1 MSFNV
6 QSEVGQLRQ
15 VIVHRPGL
23 ELSRLTPQN
32 IGGLLFDDV
41 MWAKRAKEEHDVF
54 AEALRERGVTVHY
67 FGQLLAETLDQP
79 AGREFVLDR
88 VCTPEI
94 LGPELV
100 RPVRRLADEL
110 DGASLAERLVGG
122 VLKADLGSLRARSL
136 KWDMLRADDFVL
148 PPLPNHLFPRDN
160 SCWIYGGVSVN
171 PMAMPARQR
180 ETLHMRAIYRYH
192 PMFAGSDFIT
202 YYGDDDA
209 GHLPASIEGGDVHPV
224 GHGTVVMGMGERTTP
239 MAVEILSRALF
250 ASGQAARVIA
260 VELPH
265 SHAMMHLDTAMTMI
279 DRGVFVLYPY
289 FDRHLRSWTVTPGQE
304 KDELRVARNRSLW
317 ETLAEALDV
326 EKVTVLTTDEDV
338 RAAERE
344 QWDDGNNYLAVA
356 PGVIVGYERN
366 VATNTMLRKHGIEV
380 ITVPGEE
387 LGRGRGGPRCMTCPI
402 ERDPA

>member
-1 MSFNV
+1 MSFSV

-54 AEALRERGVTVHY
+54 AEGLRERGVTVHY
-67 FGQLLAETLDQP
+67 FGQLLAETLEVP
-79 AGREFVLDR
+79 AGRQFVLDR

-100 RPVRRLADEL
+100 RPLRRLAEDL
-110 DGASLAERLVGG
+110 DAASLAEHLVGG
-122 VLKADLGSLRARSL
+122 VLKADLRPLQARSL
-136 KWDMLRADDFVL
+136 KWGMLRADDFVL

-171 PMAMPARQR
+171 PMAKPARQR

-192 PMFAGSDFIT
+192 PMFAGADFIT

-209 GHLPASIEGGDVHPV
+209 SHLPASVEGGDVHPI
-224 GHGTVVMGMGERTTP
+224 GHATVLIGMGERTTP
-239 MAVEILSRALF
+239 MAVEILACALF
-250 ASGQAARVIA
+250 SSGQATRVIA
-260 VELPH
+260 VELPQ

-289 FDRHLRSWTVTPGQE
+289 FDRRLRSWTVTPVDGA
-304 KDELRVARNRSLW
+304 DALRVSRNHSLW
-317 ETLAEALDV
+317 DTLAEALDV
-326 EKVTVLTTDEDV
+326 SEVTVLTTDEDV

-344 QWDDGNNYLAVA
+344 QWDDGTNYLAVA
-356 PGVIVGYERN
+356 PGVV
-366 VATNTMLRKHGIEV
+366 
-380 ITVPGEE
+380 
-387 LGRGRGGPRCMTCPI
+387 
-402 ERDPA
+402 